1 MKMQFVLQSQASDP
15 PHSTDGLLVTVVHR
29 PPQPHAATGTA
40 RPVVVA
46 PASASVVARIT
57 GRLGVDKSVVVDT
70 VDDCDVDTGCVLLM
84 VTPLE
89 IVLVL
94 MLVLVLVLRSMLELV
109 LVVPVTSTLI
119 VVGAAVMIIPPSVAV
134 GASVTAGPLPVHP
147 IST

>member
-94 MLVLVLVLRSMLELV
+94 VLVLVLRSMLELV

>member
-1 MKMQFVLQSQASDP
+1 
-15 PHSTDGLLVTVVHR
+15 
-29 PPQPHAATGTA
+29 
-40 RPVVVA
+40 
-46 PASASVVARIT
+46 
-57 GRLGVDKSVVVDT
+57 
-70 VDDCDVDTGCVLLM
+70 M

-89 IVLVL
+89 IVLV
-94 MLVLVLVLRSMLELV
+94 LVLVLVLRSMLELV